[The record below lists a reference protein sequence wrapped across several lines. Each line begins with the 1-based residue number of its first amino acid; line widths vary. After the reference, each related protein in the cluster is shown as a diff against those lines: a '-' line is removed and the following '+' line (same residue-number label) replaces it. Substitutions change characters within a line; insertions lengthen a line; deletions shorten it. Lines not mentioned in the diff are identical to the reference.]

1 MLSNLR
7 YASRQLV
14 KAPGFTVI
22 ALATLALG
30 IGLNTAMFSLIN
42 IFLLQPLKLPES
54 QNLYFVRRATPQQ
67 HGSHSP
73 AAVEEIKRGSTD
85 FAQLGVNRNW
95 GFTLSEPNRPAEMV
109 DSLRISSNYFE
120 ILGVKTELGRG
131 FLPDEDQAGRNNV
144 VVLSHAYW
152 LSRFG
157 GDATVIGRTIR
168 LDGAGVQIVGVLPAS
183 AAIPMVYGP
192 TALYRPLGLTND
204 EKTNWTDNAYDLV
217 GRYRPD
223 VPAAQTKARFIALG
237 NRIAVDHPKETAG
250 SWLETVSM
258 QSSGLG
264 DTGKNITFM
273 LLGLSGFVL
282 LIACANLANLLL
294 ARAVSRAREFAIRA
308 ALGASRAQLIKPLVM
323 ECTLLSVGGGAL
335 ALLVSTWTSD
345 WMANRL
351 SNEGAP
357 LDFSPDWRVLAFAFG
372 VSLATGLLF
381 GVAPAWLVSR
391 VRVNDTLKSGTRG
404 STGDRSQHRFRQV
417 LIVVQFA
424 LALVLLT
431 GAAFFVRG
439 VDRLVHSPAGWNPA
453 PLLRANISLPPGTYS
468 TPERTMAFYTQL
480 EQRLGA
486 LPGVTGVAIS
496 YTIPMFGFS
505 SERSYA
511 VEGQIAPVAGHEPVA
526 MVNGITAGYFYT
538 LGTRLLS
545 GRAFAATDQLHS
557 PPVVI
562 INEAMAHALFPNGD
576 AVGKRL
582 SPIGEKTASWFEI
595 VGVVENVRFL
605 NLSPSPVRF
614 QLYLPLTQ
622 ETWNYAAVTVRTSG
636 AVESLMEPFR
646 RTIAGMDPEMP
657 ALGLLPVSTSI
668 ERNTDD
674 LKLFDQLL
682 IGFATL
688 GLFLAALGIYSVV
701 ARLVIQRTNEIGI
714 RMALGAQMVDVVR
727 LILSAGLRMVFVGTG
742 LGLLGSFVLA
752 RFLANTM
759 PGLAASNIPV
769 FASASAGL
777 VAIALL
783 ACWLPA
789 RRATK
794 VDPMVALRSE

>member
-1 MLSNLR
+1 MFSNLR
-7 YASRQLV
+7 FATRQLV
-14 KAPGFTVI
+14 KAPGFTII
-22 ALATLALG
+22 ALVTLALG

-42 IFLLQPLKLPES
+42 VYLLQPLKFPDS
-54 QNLYFVRRATPQQ
+54 QNLYFVQRATPQQ

-73 AAVEEIKRGSTD
+73 AAVEEIKHGSAD
-85 FAQLGVNRNW
+85 FAQLAVDRHW
-95 GFTLSEPNRPAEMV
+95 GFTLSEPNHPAERV
-109 DSLRISSNYFE
+109 HSLRVSSNYFNV
-120 ILGVKTELGRG
+120 LGVKPELGRN
-131 FLPDEDQAGRNNV
+131 FLPEEDQTGRNNV
-144 VVLSHAYW
+144 VILSKAYW
-152 LSRFG
+152 QSRFG
-157 GDATVIGRTIR
+157 GDPSVIGRTIR
-168 LDGAGVQIVGVLPAS
+168 LDGALVQVVGVLPAS
-183 AAIPMVYGP
+183 AAAPTIFGP
-192 TALYRPLGLTND
+192 VRLFRPLGLTTD

-223 VPAAQTKARFIALG
+223 VTATQTKARFTALG
-237 NRIAVDHPKETAG
+237 NRLAADHPKETAG

-258 QSSGLG
+258 QSTGLG
-264 DTGKNITFM
+264 ANGKNITFM

-323 ECTLLSVGGGAL
+323 ECTLLSIGGGAL
-335 ALLVSTWTSD
+335 AILVSTWTSD

-351 SNEGAP
+351 SNDGAS

-439 VDRLVHSPAGWNPA
+439 VERLVHSPAGWNPTL
-453 PLLRANISLPPGTYS
+453 LLRADIYLPPVIYS
-468 TPERTMAFYTQL
+468 TADRTMAFYTQL
-480 EQRLGA
+480 EQRIGA

-496 YTIPMFGFS
+496 YAIPMFGFGS
-505 SERSYA
+505 QRSYA
-511 VEGQIAPVAGHEPVA
+511 VEGQPAPIAGHEPVA
-526 MVNGITAGYFYT
+526 MVNGITAGYFNT

-545 GRAFAATDQLHS
+545 GRPFAETDQLHS
-557 PPVVI
+557 PHVVI
-562 INEAMAHALFPNGD
+562 INEAMAHALFPHGD

-582 SPIGEKTASWFEI
+582 SPIGEKTPGSLEI

-622 ETWNYAAVTVRTSG
+622 ETWNYVAVTVRTSG
-636 AVESLMEPFR
+636 VVESLMEPFR
-646 RTIAGMDPEMP
+646 QTIAGMDPEMP

-682 IGFATL
+682 IGFAIL

-701 ARLVIQRTNEIGI
+701 ARLVVQRTNEIGI
-714 RMALGAQMVDVVR
+714 RMALGAQMRDVVR

-742 LGLLGSFVLA
+742 LGLLGSFALA
-752 RFLANTM
+752 RFLANAM
-759 PGLAASNIPV
+759 PALAAGNIPV
-769 FASASAGL
+769 FAGASAGL
-777 VAIALL
+777 VVIALL

-794 VDPMVALRSE
+794 IDPLVALRAE